1 MKSLKSILIITF
13 CLLVFSGYS
22 QEHLRFKNV
31 PMDGTVINFT
41 KELIKQ
47 GFIVKKENKNLHVL
61 TGNFIGRP
69 CEVRLVATKKTAAIW
84 KVVVLLPTVKDW
96 APLKIDYMSLKN
108 AFVDKYGEGKSYEF
122 FSKPYAEG
130 ESDEMEALSFGRCH
144 YITYWEKPEGT
155 VALQITTEGRI
166 TITYED
172 ALNRTL
178 YDKENSQV
186 ISNDI

>member
-13 CLLVFSGYS
+13 CLFVFSGYS

-108 AFVDKYGEGKSYEF
+108 AFVDKYGDGKSYEF
-122 FSKPYAEG
+122 FAKPYVEG

>member
-1 MKSLKSILIITF
+1 MKPTNFVLILTF
-13 CLLVFSGYS
+13 CLCTLAGYG

-41 KELIKQ
+41 KELIKE
-47 GFIVKKENKNLHVL
+47 GFIVQKEKKNLNVL
-61 TGNFIGRP
+61 IGNFISRP
-69 CEVRLVATKKTAAIW
+69 CEVRLVGTHKTATIW
-84 KVVVLLPTVKDW
+84 KVVVYLPKVKEW
-96 APLKIDYMSLKN
+96 SPLKIDYVNLKQ
-108 AFVDKYGEGKSYEF
+108 AFVDKYGAGKSYEF
-122 FSKPYAEG
+122 FSQPYVDGDGG
-130 ESDEMEALSFGRCH
+130 ELQALASERCH

-155 VALQITTEGRI
+155 IALQITTEGRI

>member
-1 MKSLKSILIITF
+1 MKPLKSILIITL
-13 CLLVFSGYS
+13 CLCVFSGYS

-31 PMDGTVINFT
+31 PMDGTVTNFAAT
-41 KELIKQ
+41 LKKQ
-47 GFIVKKENKNLHVL
+47 GFAIAEEKRNLFVL
-61 TGNFIGRP
+61 TGTFINRP
-69 CEVRLVATKKTAAIW
+69 CEVRKKKKKKTAAIW

-172 ALNRTL
+172 ALNRSL